1 VKFVEKTESNTVLFE
16 ILQACENMDLN
27 CFSITETKAHNN
39 YAAGYT
45 VSIKAFLDSVHKQEV
60 LAIAK
65 KHGLSAREEKQ
76 ALIIFR
82 PENDK

>member
-1 VKFVEKTESNTVLFE
+1 MIFVEKTESNTVLFE

-27 CFSITETKAHNN
+27 HFSISETKAKNN
-39 YAAGYT
+39 YAAGYII
-45 VSIKAFLDSVHKQEV
+45 SIKAFLDSVHKQEV

-65 KHGLSAREEKQ
+65 KHGLSAKEEKE

-82 PENDK
+82 PRER